1 MSTAALP
8 AWAQVKADAASK
20 RWKGS
25 GEPAGTHPPHV
36 VSAEGDFMAIMAPGR
51 TMRAPSR
58 DAVAE
63 GIQFVARQTLRATAA
78 FVVRRDGTGPVMA
91 ALGGTYALNDPAAKA
106 ALSPPA
112 PGCYRFVFT
121 WNGLT
126 RSVDLVWQPGPAWS
140 AATLPRQVGDA
151 VTQVAEVAQNKL
163 PGGGYQPPPGKI
175 LSPQYQWVRSNRGTV
190 DRAFGALDP
199 LPGDPGTDRRG
210 TATSAEK
217 SLQVVYVVQ
226 TTRC

>member
-1 MSTAALP
+1 MSANTASP
-8 AWAQVKADAASK
+8 APDAASK

-25 GEPAGTHPPHV
+25 GEPAGTHPPDV
-36 VSAEGDFMAIMAPGR
+36 VSAEGAFMAIMAPGR

-63 GIQFVARQTLRATAA
+63 EIQFVGRQTLRTTAA

-112 PGCYRFVFT
+112 PGCYPFVFT

-126 RSVDLVWQPGPAWS
+126 RSVD
-140 AATLPRQVGDA
+140 
-151 VTQVAEVAQNKL
+151 
-163 PGGGYQPPPGKI
+163 
-175 LSPQYQWVRSNRGTV
+175 
-190 DRAFGALDP
+190 
-199 LPGDPGTDRRG
+199 RR
-210 TATSAEK
+210 
-217 SLQVVYVVQ
+217 
-226 TTRC
+226 